1 MIKFKKQ
8 AKQKPKKKRTAKEA
22 FWHEVKGYAEALLI
36 AFFIVTFIFTTVGVV
51 GSSMR
56 PNLDGGNASRGL
68 IVAMFTGDRVF
79 IPKYDTWLRRM
90 GVLPSYQRG
99 DILVV
104 REPKNSPTR
113 RKGIEWLQNVPL
125 LKEIPYVQGRPFFIK
140 RLIGLPGDRIYI
152 EAGQVYVNGYAIDQ
166 SFLTES
172 GEITPYPFNFPRIKV
187 RNGEITA
194 FQPISGSRPLNIN
207 SQEVQYFYGR
217 KDNPNSTIGALAPI
231 PEDAP
236 STPFIHEIV
245 VPEGHYFVMGDNRT
259 RTGSVDS
266 RYFGPIPT
274 ITVAGK
280 ATTIIWPPAREG
292 KMNWRGLRPPEAFK
306 AIPNESLP

>member
-1 MIKFKKQ
+1 MIKSKNKKD
-8 AKQKPKKKRTAKEA
+8 KPKKKRTAKEA

-56 PNLDGGNASRGL
+56 PNLNGGDANKGL
-68 IVAMFTGDRVF
+68 IRAMFTGDRVF

-90 GVLPSYQRG
+90 DVLPNYNRG

-113 RKGIEWLQNVPL
+113 RPGIKSLQNIPFI
-125 LKEIPYVQGRPFFIK
+125 KEIPYVQGRPFFIK
-140 RLIGLPGDRIYI
+140 RLIGLPGDHIYI
-152 EAGQVYVNGYAIDQ
+152 EKGQVYVNGHAIDQ
-166 SFLTES
+166 SFITS
-172 GEITPYPFNFPRIKV
+172 TGEIIPYPFDFPRIV
-187 RNGEITA
+187 VENGEITA
-194 FQPISGSRPLNIN
+194 FQPISSSRPLDLN
-207 SQEVQYFYGR
+207 SREVQYFYGH
-217 KDNPNSTIGALAPI
+217 KDAPNSTIGALAPI

-236 STPFIHEIV
+236 STPFIHEII
-245 VPEGHYFVMGDNRT
+245 VPEDHYFVMGDNRT

-280 ATTIIWPPAREG
+280 ATTIIWPPMRGEG
-292 KMNWRGLRPPEAFK
+292 VNWRGLRPPEAFK
-306 AIPNESLP
+306 AIPSEYTP